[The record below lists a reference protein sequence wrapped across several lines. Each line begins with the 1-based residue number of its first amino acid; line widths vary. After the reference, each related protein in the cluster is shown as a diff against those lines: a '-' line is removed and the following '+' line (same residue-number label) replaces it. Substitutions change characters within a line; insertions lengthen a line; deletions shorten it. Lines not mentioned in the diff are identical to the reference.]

1 MGKIVNWFSMKK
13 VLVLIFIMILIIGG
27 VFMMKK
33 ILKGNNNVS
42 FETVAEEN
50 IPEKI
55 KEILPRYKNLERA
68 LACKVDDVVYVIAT
82 RGEKPTGGYTIK
94 IDKIVKEKIDEKNKV
109 VVYTTFKDPKAGD
122 VVTQVVTY
130 PYSIVKTD
138 LDELPDTIEL
148 KVKYED

>member
-1 MGKIVNWFSMKK
+1 MGKLANWFSMKK
-13 VLVLIFIMILIIGG
+13 VLVLILIMILIIGG

-33 ILKGNNNVS
+33 MFKGNKNVS

-94 IDKIVKEKIDEKNKV
+94 IDKIGKEKIDEKNKV

-130 PYSIVKTD
+130 PYAIVKTD
-138 LDELPDTIEL
+138 LKELPDTIEL